1 MDGLSVLEAA
11 ALQGAE
17 PGTRLLVVVEPIEG
31 KRDGYVTG
39 VACYR
44 KHGIL
49 VVKGAP
55 RAPAC
60 HWPKLVHRRAAMRKA
75 QRRARV
81 QARKA
86 GEVVGSFRI
95 DCGEWVRDHG
105 EHKAR
110 YFRKKLQTDLKPSW
124 LVAG

>member
-1 MDGLSVLEAA
+1 M
-11 ALQGAE
+11 
-17 PGTRLLVVVEPIEG
+17 
-31 KRDGYVTG
+31 
-39 VACYR
+39 
-44 KHGIL
+44 L

-55 RAPAC
+55 RVPAC

-105 EHKAR
+105 E
-110 YFRKKLQTDLKPSW
+110 RKVGHFNEETSNRPQTKL
-124 LVAG
+124 AGGWRLAAGGW